1 MEHRPVIKTALP
13 KHRYQISDYSATV
26 LGDIDSDEPHRYRW
40 ILALVPMGSAEP
52 TLYICAQQA
61 VPERAAE
68 GAYDL
73 RVVSAA
79 LTDVVDTADRWA
91 DLEIFSEQA
100 LDLACQVLG
109 LKHEMVVKLM

>member
-1 MEHRPVIKTALP
+1 MEQRPAIKTALP
-13 KHRYQISDYSATV
+13 KRRYEISDYSATV
-26 LGDIDSDEPHRYRW
+26 LGDIDSDDPQPYRW
-40 ILALVPMGSAEP
+40 ILALVPMGSREP
-52 TLYICAQQA
+52 TLYICAQRA
-61 VPERAAE
+61 APERAAS

-79 LTDVVDTADRWA
+79 LTDVVDTADHWG
-91 DLEIFSEQA
+91 DLDHFSEQA

>member
-1 MEHRPVIKTALP
+1 MEHRPAIKTALP

-26 LGDIDSDEPHRYRW
+26 LGDIDSDDSQRYRW
-40 ILALVPMGSAEP
+40 ILALVPMGSQEP
-52 TLYICAQQA
+52 TLYVCAQQVA
-61 VPERAAE
+61 RERAAS

-73 RVVSAA
+73 RVVSDA
-79 LTDVVDTADRWA
+79 LTDVVDTADHWG